1 VSRLAMMFLLN
12 RYELRCLKAHS
23 TYAVL
28 LITAVQ
34 LEHSRPFLRRVLV
47 LPLIHCV
54 FVAGKTLFLALA
66 WPRSGA
72 ALHCRAF
79 IAAPLAERGGLGSGD
94 CANCQWLGSDESWG

>member
-1 VSRLAMMFLLN
+1 MMFLLN

-66 WPRSGA
+66 RPHRGV
-72 ALHCRAF
+72 ALRWEAF
-79 IAAPLAERGGLGSGD
+79 IAAPLAERGGLGSGY
-94 CANCQWLGSDESWG
+94 CANSHWLASGEIWS